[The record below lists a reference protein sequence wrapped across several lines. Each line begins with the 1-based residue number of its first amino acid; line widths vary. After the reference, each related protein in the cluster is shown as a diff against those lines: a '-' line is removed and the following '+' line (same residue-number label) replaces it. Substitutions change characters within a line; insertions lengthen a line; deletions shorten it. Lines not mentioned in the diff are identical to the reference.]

1 MSFALSIS
9 VDKVNRLA
17 NELSDHSNILRS
29 SNRLWEEEILEI
41 ITVEHRKELEGIT
54 MITFIVVFVQL
65 MTYQIS
71 SH

>member
-9 VDKVNRLA
+9 VDRINRLV

-29 SNRLWEEEILEI
+29 SNGLWEEEILEI

-54 MITFIVVFVQL
+54 MITFIVLIVEL